1 MNNLLGQNLT
11 NNLNELDTLDTIF
24 DLYTDYQNIS
34 IPLLKKYIS
43 DINIKIHE
51 IKKIKEVSILDLEN
65 VTNRITSTENNFL
78 NIKQE
83 MEILLVNLENEKKE
97 ELKKEINKECKTIHE
112 LCTKINN
119 NDQINILNRIVTD
132 KEYSKIY
139 LSGYEA
145 NTDTSAKKKDII
157 GTVKVFGT
165 FNVKKQNREE
175 YEIKIFKENPKGMFW
190 CSCADHKFNSAKK
203 NIVCKHICFLICKI
217 AKVLKPDVF
226 QNKKLSDEDLALLLA
241 KLSSNEG
248 VWQDQD
254 IAKIFKKITL
264 ETFKQFVKAIEDCCP
279 VCFNDLTEADKPEL
293 LACPSCK
300 NYIHAECADIW
311 MEQKN
316 TCVLCKSKFWENY
329 PKVKNGGSIASQ

>member
-1 MNNLLGQNLT
+1 MSGL
-11 NNLNELDTLDTIF
+11 NNLNDNIDTFEEYEAVLDSCA
-24 DLYTDYQNIS
+24 DYQTKPINT
-34 IPLLKKYIS
+34 LKKYVEKLYDKIELV
-43 DINIKIHE
+43 DDLTHNIFGNLEEIRND
-51 IKKIKEVSILDLEN
+51 IKKRGDNFSILIKEIETHIRHLE
-65 VTNRITSTENNFL
+65 
-78 NIKQE
+78 K
-83 MEILLVNLENEKKE
+83 EKVKE
-97 ELKKEINKECKTIHE
+97 KNPVECKTIPDMI
-112 LCTKINN
+112 KVIDNQ
-119 NDQINILNRIVTD
+119 DQVTILNRIVTD

-139 LSGYEA
+139 LSGYEP

-165 FNVKKQNREE
+165 FNQKKQTREE
-175 YEIKIFKENPKGMFW
+175 YEIKIFKENTKGMFW

-203 NIVCKHICFLICKI
+203 NIVCKHICFIICKI
-217 AKVLKPDVF
+217 AKVLKPEVF

-248 VWQDQD
+248 IWQDQD

-264 ETFKQFVKAIEDCCP
+264 ETFKQFIKAIEDCCP
-279 VCFNDLTEADKPEL
+279 VCFNDLTEADKPNL

-329 PKVKNGGSIASQ
+329 PKVKNGGSVACQ